1 VSIYVVVTA
10 GVTMSDVDATGGAL
24 VTFVNCKDEAPLTCQ
39 VSVELW
45 PGEMVLGVARRLE
58 ITGSDGGG
66 FEV

>member
-1 VSIYVVVTA
+1 MT
-10 GVTMSDVDATGGAL
+10 DVDATGGAL

-58 ITGSDGGG
+58 IMGSDGGG